1 MSATAGNGS
10 TAGRFEL
17 REIRPAGPSREGW
30 LCVSTS
36 NVIPL
41 APKFSKRRRI
51 GRKAGEYLGYIPFAS
66 AKAAMECA
74 GPTGFWVYAM
84 ARHYRD
90 LRKLKTVRISLA
102 ELQQDVVS
110 RWAVKKA
117 LRLLEAERL
126 LEVERLPGQKLAIVV
141 FDVAMRNPP
150 PILVERAKQRA
161 WREYQP

>member
-1 MSATAGNGS
+1 MT
-10 TAGRFEL
+10 
-17 REIRPAGPSREGW
+17 
-30 LCVSTS
+30 
-36 NVIPL
+36 PL
-41 APKFSKRRRI
+41 APKFLRPRRI
-51 GRKAGEYLGYIPFAS
+51 GRKAGEYLGYIPLAS

-90 LRKLKTVRISLA
+90 LRKLKTVRVSLA
-102 ELQQDVVS
+102 ELQQGVIDRRSAQRAIPKLV
-110 RWAVKKA
+110 
-117 LRLLEAERL
+117 AERL